1 MHDEKINDRLSEL
14 ESNINNIRIDLI
26 SLEDRFLDIPSNV
39 AILEVYAR
47 EIEQEA
53 RQIKEINL
61 KKINTI
67 TDISQKIM
75 DTIQEIKI
83 DSDLS
88 EMSEQLKRLV

>member
-1 MHDEKINDRLSEL
+1 MHDEKIKERLSEL
-14 ESNINNIRIDLI
+14 ESNINNVRIDLI

-88 EMSEQLKRLV
+88 EMSEQLKRLI